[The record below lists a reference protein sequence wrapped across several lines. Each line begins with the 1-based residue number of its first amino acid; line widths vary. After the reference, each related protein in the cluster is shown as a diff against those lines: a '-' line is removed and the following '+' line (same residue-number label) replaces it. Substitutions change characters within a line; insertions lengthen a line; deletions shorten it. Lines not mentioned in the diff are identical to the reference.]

1 MLKRKYSF
9 SDRSRY
15 YYATAE
21 VKQAIDTLLYNLKD
35 GVPLNLLSQF
45 MPIQYAR
52 VRDGSLKND
61 PKELILNRI
70 GDTIDDYL
78 YATNQRELL
87 R

>member
-1 MLKRKYSF
+1 
-9 SDRSRY
+9 
-15 YYATAE
+15 ATPE
-21 VKQAIDTLLYNLKD
+21 VKKAINRLLDNLKD
-35 GVPLNLLSQF
+35 GAPLNLLSQF

-70 GDTIDDYL
+70 GDAIDDYL
-78 YATNQRELL
+78 YATRQRELL